1 MGTAAPKKR
10 VMRSKRSGVKKSKLV
25 KSNLEILSKVR

>member
-1 MGTAAPKKR
+1 MGSAVPKKR
-10 VMRSKRSGVKKSKLV
+10 AVRSRRSGVKKSKLV